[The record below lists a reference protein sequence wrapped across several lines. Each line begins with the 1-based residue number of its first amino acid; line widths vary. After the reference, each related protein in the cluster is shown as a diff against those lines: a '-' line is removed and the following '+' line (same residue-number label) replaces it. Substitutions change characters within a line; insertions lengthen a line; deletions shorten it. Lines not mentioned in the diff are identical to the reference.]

1 MKPAPGL
8 VTAPSK
14 NEARFVSESL
24 TPVVAPSSTKISAQP
39 PTCLGC
45 GKRLHVTPDA
55 FGSPSID
62 AMNWFSGVP
71 YCQACLLRGDA
82 A

>member
-1 MKPAPGL
+1 MKPAPVM
-8 VTAPSK
+8 VTAPTQPRMSTAV
-14 NEARFVSESL
+14 EVHS
-24 TPVVAPSSTKISAQP
+24 TPTVAQP

-45 GKRLHVTPDA
+45 GKRLHLGPHA

-62 AMNWFSGVP
+62 AMNWFSGVA